1 MISESIVYV
10 WGADNEGQLGLGK
23 NRGSSQYYHIP
34 KICHYKIGFIQ
45 VSCGKDHTALL
56 TQNGYVY
63 TMGCNEHNKLGHVTK
78 QSLQAPQ
85 KIEQLSKVIQVS
97 CGYTHT
103 ACITS
108 DGSLFTWGD
117 NSSGQLGVKQNSN
130 LNKVNS
136 LTNCIHVSC
145 GNKHTLVLTDAQECF
160 GFGLNDNSQLGIQRL
175 KTIIEPTK
183 IKLPLLQQTC
193 AGNLFSVFLT
203 QDGIVYICGLG
214 FGNLQKLNYKQKF
227 IKIDGKS
234 TPIGL
239 TSTNELIFFEL
250 DEQLMNIKDFC
261 MGDLVGMCIGDKAY
275 QWQFDPEQKRITQL
289 KSIDQLNSKQLIHFS
304 AGNSHLICIEQKGS
318 SSFIESV
325 CSSTTTLRGKHEERS
340 KSNYTE
346 KQDGTYNQ
354 KIQQLEKQLEE
365 KDRLIQQMK
374 VDYQSK
380 IQQMQQKQKEME
392 IQLQNKDKEISKLT
406 IELHRLQE
414 FNQNKNSDSEILQ
427 CHVQDDE
434 SEDEDDVKVLQK
446 QTSLPYQQ
454 PNLTYHHSSHSQLH
468 NYTNQQQLKSPVKT
482 LIQENKYD
490 DNLQKNKLCKTDHDR
505 ETKYQ
510 SFEKQKKKEVLNERP
525 QSSIREKTN
534 NNNNNN
540 NEKTNLT
547 TIKSRLT
554 DLQKNKEQLE
564 QRMRQFEDRLR
575 ENKLYTK

>member
-56 TQNGYVY
+56 TQNGHVY
-63 TMGCNEHNKLGHVTK
+63 TMGCNEHNKLGHLTK
-78 QSLQAPQ
+78 QSLNAPK
-85 KIEQLSKVIQVS
+85 KIEQLSNVIQIS

-117 NSSGQLGVKQNSN
+117 NSASQLGVKQNGN
-130 LNKVNS
+130 LNKIS
-136 LTNCIHVSC
+136 TLTNCIQVSC
-145 GNKHTLVLTDAQECF
+145 GNKHTLVLNDSQECF
-160 GFGLNDNSQLGIQRL
+160 GFGLNDSCQLGMSRL
-175 KTIIEPTK
+175 KNVVEPTK
-183 IKLPLLQQTC
+183 IKLPPIQQIC
-193 AGNLFSVFLT
+193 AGNLFSLFLT
-203 QDGIVYICGLG
+203 QDGIVQICGQG
-214 FGNLQKLNYKQKF
+214 FGNLQQLNYKQKF

-250 DEQLMNIKDFC
+250 DEQLQNIKDFC
-261 MGDLVGMCIGDKAY
+261 MGELVGMCIGDKAY
-275 QWQFDPEQKRITQL
+275 QWQFDPEQKRVIQL
-289 KSIDQLNSKQLIHFS
+289 KSIDQLSCKQLIHFS

-318 SSFIESV
+318 SSFVESV
-325 CSSTTTLRGKHEERS
+325 CSSTTTIRGKHEERS
-340 KSNYTE
+340 RSNYIE
-346 KQDGTYNQ
+346 KQDNSQ
-354 KIQQLEKQLEE
+354 NLRIQQLEKQLEE

-374 VDYQSK
+374 IDYQTK
-380 IQQMQQKQKEME
+380 LQQMQQKQKDME

-414 FNQNKNSDSEILQ
+414 DHENRDSDSEILQ

-434 SEDEDDVKVLQK
+434 NNDEDDIKVLKK
-446 QTSLPYQQ
+446 QISLPYQQ
-454 PNLTYHHSSHSQLH
+454 PNFTNHHASYSQLQ
-468 NYTNQQQLKSPVKT
+468 NYSNHQQVKSPVKS
-482 LIQENKYD
+482 LIKENQYED
-490 DNLQKNKLCKTDHDR
+490 SLQKNKFCKTDHDK
-505 ETKYQ
+505 EGKYQ

-525 QSSIREKTN
+525 QSSIREKTS
-534 NNNNNN
+534 NN
-540 NEKTNLT
+540 NEKTNLS
-547 TIKSRLT
+547 TIKLRLT

>member
-56 TQNGYVY
+56 TQNGHVY
-63 TMGCNEHNKLGHVTK
+63 TMGCNEHNKLGHATK
-78 QSLQAPQ
+78 QSLYAPQ

-108 DGSLFTWGD
+108 DGALFTWGD
-117 NSSGQLGVKQNSN
+117 NTSGQLGVKQNSN
-130 LNKVNS
+130 LNKVNT
-136 LTNCIHVSC
+136 LTNCIQVSC

-175 KTIIEPTK
+175 KTVVEPTK
-183 IKLPLLQQTC
+183 IKLPTLQQIF
-193 AGNLFSVFLT
+193 AGNQFSMFLT

-261 MGDLVGMCIGDKAY
+261 MGELIGMCIGDKAY

-289 KSIDQLNSKQLIHFS
+289 KSIDQLYSKQLIHFS

-318 SSFIESV
+318 SSFIESI

-340 KSNYTE
+340 KSNYIE
-346 KQDGTYNQ
+346 KQDGNQ
-354 KIQQLEKQLEE
+354 NQRIQQLEKQLEE

-392 IQLQNKDKEISKLT
+392 VQLQNKDKEIAKLT

-414 FNQNKNSDSEILQ
+414 DHQNKNSDSEILQ
-427 CHVQDDE
+427 CHVQEEISDDDE
-434 SEDEDDVKVLQK
+434 SDVKVLKK

-454 PNLTYHHSSHSQLH
+454 PTLTYHHTSHSQLQ
-468 NYTNQQQLKSPVKT
+468 NYSYQQQVKSPVKSI
-482 LIQENKYD
+482 IQENQYED
-490 DNLQKNKLCKTDHDR
+490 SLQKNKFCKTDHDR
-505 ETKYQ
+505 EAKYQ
-510 SFEKQKKKEVLNERP
+510 SLEKQKKKEVLNERP
-525 QSSIREKTN
+525 QSLIREKS
-534 NNNNNN
+534 NNNN
-540 NEKTNLT
+540 NEKTNLS